1 MRVFHDLDELVKIPN
16 PVVTTGS
23 FDGVHVGHKAIIN
36 RINRIARDIGG
47 ESVLITFNPHPR
59 KVLYPE
65 TAGRDLFLINSQKE
79 KIELLRKA
87 GLHNLIILTFTKE
100 FSQTTSIDF
109 VRNILVNKLHARKIV
124 IGFNHQFGFNREGNF
139 EYLDELGKYYNFD
152 VEEIPEQDLHNETV
166 SSTLIRKALQDGRIQ
181 RANAYLDHLYF
192 MMGKLHEGSPEL
204 KEKKMNTFLVQL
216 DEECKLVPPDGVY
229 AVRIESSSAS
239 SKGILNI
246 KNSRYG
252 SDRRFGDMEIEFF
265 PFIPEGFTAGK
276 DATIYFAKRVRD
288 ELIFNDINN
297 LEDQLR
303 KDRILVEEMI
313 Y

>member
-1 MRVFHDLDELVKIPN
+1 M
-16 PVVTTGS
+16 
-23 FDGVHVGHKAIIN
+23 
-36 RINRIARDIGG
+36 
-47 ESVLITFNPHPR
+47 
-59 KVLYPE
+59 
-65 TAGRDLFLINSQKE
+65 
-79 KIELLRKA
+79 
-87 GLHNLIILTFTKE
+87 IILTFTKE

-139 EYLDELGKYYNFD
+139 EYLDELGKFYNFE

-192 MMGKLHEGSPEL
+192 MMGKLLEGSAEL
-204 KEKKMNTFLVQL
+204 KEKNMNTFMVQL

-229 AVRIESSSAS
+229 AVRIESSTAS

-252 SDRRFGDMEIEFF
+252 NDRRFGDMEIEFF
-265 PFIPEGFTAGK
+265 PFIAEGFTAGK
-276 DATIYFAKRVRD
+276 DVTIYFAKRVRD
-288 ELIFNDINN
+288 ELIFSDISN